1 MSWTRI
7 KHPNEVLKVG
17 DEIQVMVLKTNLEQ
31 GRISL
36 GLRQIL
42 PDPWTEVHE
51 RYHPGDLVQGTVTRL
66 VPFGVFVQLDS
77 GLEGIV
83 PNNEL
88 SPRRVSRAED
98 VVQVGDQVEVKVLE
112 VRPEERRLTLS
123 LRQALEERGDYGEEP
138 DSGGD
143 YEDTPGDDE

>member
-1 MSWTRI
+1 
-7 KHPNEVLKVG
+7 VG

-42 PDPWTEVHE
+42 PDPWTEAQEKYTAGSIVA
-51 RYHPGDLVQGTVTRL
+51 GNVTRL
-66 VPFGVFVQLDS
+66 VPFGAFVQVEG

-88 SPRRVSRAED
+88 SSRRVSKPEE
-98 VVQVGDQVEVKVLE
+98 VVQVGDQVEVKILE
-112 VRPEERRLTLS
+112 VRPEERRMTLS
-123 LRQALEERGDYGEEP
+123 LRQAREERGDFEDYKPDP
-138 DSGGD
+138 DSGRVTLGD
-143 YEDTPGDDE
+143 VYGEMLSDNGDDNEE